1 MVYVNRGW
9 GVIALALAVT
19 MVSNCGSG
27 GSSSSPTAPTSS
39 APSGPL
45 STAIVLV
52 TNVSVTV
59 EPTATGV
66 IYRSTLTLTE
76 VSHRSGATV
85 ASIRV
90 NLTNG
95 ARSGSATFD
104 RNDNIVTA
112 LAAASSTV
120 YRLSVTSD
128 NRDVFT
134 QVTFTVAY
142 ADDAGVGGS
151 FTSPTSTSITPV
163 PAATTPPVLTPG
175 PPAGGG
181 KYDGVYDFF
190 YTFPTSST
198 TGSSRTIPRF
208 LIIQNSVISSGDGS
222 MAGSVDN
229 FGLITFTGPCV
240 LGNSDLS
247 DFRGSMNA
255 SALSGFNFGQGEYT
269 CRIPIS
275 GNLTWKATQS
285 R

>member
-1 MVYVNRGW
+1 M
-9 GVIALALAVT
+9 IKQLAVLILAAAAIG
-19 MVSNCGSG
+19 CGG
-27 GSSSSPTAPTSS
+27 GGSSSPTAPTSPS
-39 APSGPL
+39 PPSGAL

-66 IYRSTLTLTE
+66 LYRTTLTLTE
-76 VSHRSGATV
+76 ASHRSGATI

-90 NLTNG
+90 NFSNST
-95 ARSGSATFD
+95 RSGSATFD
-104 RNDNIVTA
+104 RNDNIVTT
-112 LAAASSTV
+112 LASGGSNV
-120 YRLSVTSD
+120 YLLNVTSD

-134 QVTFTVAY
+134 QVTFRVTY
-142 ADDAGVGGS
+142 ADSAGVGGS
-151 FTSPTSTSITPV
+151 FTSPTNTSITPV
-163 PAATTPPVLTPG
+163 PAAAAPPVLTPG

-181 KYDGVYDFF
+181 KYDGFYDFF

-240 LGNSDLS
+240 LGNGSLS

-269 CRIPIS
+269 CRTPIS
-275 GNLTWKATQS
+275 GNLTWRATQS